1 VTRPRSQSPSR
12 SGACP
17 LFPSS
22 SAAAGWSAADL
33 HAWQVLAPLAGGYLP
48 WSSAAIRPSVLVV
61 VLNDVAGHDRTCVFE
76 CGGGVSTVYLARLL
90 AQRGRGRLITL
101 EHDAR
106 WVAVLGDARALAR
119 ERVHERVALVHA
131 QLGVRPFACEG
142 GWYDPVALA
151 AALPGEP
158 IDLLLVDGP
167 PAWAPGTERA
177 RYQALPAL
185 LDRLTDDANVVLD
198 DLQRAGEWA
207 VLERWEAETPWRF
220 ERRAEPGGIAIARG
234 QGEAPLAP

>member
-1 VTRPRSQSPSR
+1 VV
-12 SGACP
+12 
-17 LFPSS
+17 
-22 SAAAGWSAADL
+22 GWSAADL

-48 WSSAAIRPSVLVV
+48 WSSAAIRPSALVA
-61 VLNDVAGHDRTCVFE
+61 VLNDVVVHERTCVFE
-76 CGGGVSTVYLARLL
+76 CGGGVSTVYVARLL
-90 AQRGRGRLITL
+90 AQRGRGRLVTL

-106 WVAVLGDARALAR
+106 WVAFLGDALAR
-119 ERVHERVALVHA
+119 ERLHERVALVHA
-131 QLGVRPFACEG
+131 RLGVHPLAWEG

-151 AALPGEP
+151 AALPDEP

-177 RYQALPAL
+177 RYPALPAL
-185 LDRLTDDANVVLD
+185 LDRLADDATVVLD
-198 DLQRAGEWA
+198 DLHRAGERA

-234 QGEAPLAP
+234 RGLAPLEP